1 MKFSLALKL
10 NLVFVPVLALAAAC
24 VGVLADRVLERAAQ
38 DETVQTARVIMA
50 AALATRQYTLEEVK
64 PLLEAKY
71 DFQIQTVSAYAATE
85 TIGRVTKRFPEYRYH
100 EATTNPTNP
109 HDRADGYETGIIDKF
124 VRDPALKEWSEVR
137 ETSSGRNVVVAQPLR
152 VASGDCL
159 NCHSVP
165 ERAPKTMVEAY
176 GPEHGFGWKLGQVIG
191 AQVVTVPMSIPE
203 QRAATVFR
211 ELMLTLVGVFA
222 GLLIALNLLVHL
234 VITSRVRRMSRVAE
248 LVSRGKSDSE
258 TFVARGTDELSMLE
272 RSFSRMRNS
281 LASAM
286 KMLEP

>member
-1 MKFSLALKL
+1 
-10 NLVFVPVLALAAAC
+10 
-24 VGVLADRVLERAAQ
+24 
-38 DETVQTARVIMA
+38 
-50 AALATRQYTLEEVK
+50 
-64 PLLEAKY
+64 
-71 DFQIQTVSAYAATE
+71 
-85 TIGRVTKRFPEYRYH
+85 
-100 EATTNPTNP
+100 
-109 HDRADGYETGIIDKF
+109 

-152 VASGDCL
+152 VASSDCL

-176 GPEHGFGWKLGQVIG
+176 GPEHGFGWQLGQVIG

-203 QRAATVFR
+203 QRAATVFHG
-211 ELMLTLVGVFA
+211 LMLTLVGVFA

-234 VITSRVRRMSRVAE
+234 VITSRVRRMSRIAE

-258 TFVARGTDELSMLE
+258 NFVAEGTDELSMLE
-272 RSFSRMRNS
+272 RSFNRMRNS